1 MIKAY
6 LYSLKS
12 PALKTF
18 LGQLKPFKKSISL
31 CTLLSLISEL
41 ICLVPA
47 LITGHI
53 IDQYLTPQLTGP
65 VDKAQKDILLLI
77 AVLFISYLSAEFLK
91 IIKTKLQISFTTDL
105 GFNLSSTLYKHLL
118 HLPFTHFDKIKTGN
132 LLSRF
137 SNDINHITNLA
148 QNLILTPTTAFLRL
162 AFIIIY
168 ALYINPLLSLILFTS
183 LVGLTILCLFLS
195 RKQRR
200 IQKQLQGER
209 AQLSGFMSEIF
220 QGMRVVR
227 SHVKE
232 QSELENF
239 TQRQASINKK
249 QIDASIQQQKV
260 SSLWTFIQGI
270 STSIVLGVGSFFI
283 LKNEMT
289 LGNLIIIQFYATQA
303 INPIV
308 KILTSITATQ
318 SGLSALER
326 YQELLQIESEET
338 LSSSSKTKITQ
349 INSLQIQNLSFSYEP
364 HQEILSNI
372 SLNFKRGQV
381 LALVGPSGSGK
392 STLAD
397 LICGFQ
403 QATSGH
409 IFINDLAFKD
419 IQKASYLENL
429 AIVHQD
435 SFVFDG
441 TIKDN
446 ILYANDSLDDSSIV
460 NLCHKARLGEFINSL
475 EKGIHTRV
483 GENGIRLSGGQKQ
496 RLCLARAFASQAE
509 FIILDE
515 ATSHLDSRNE
525 KLIQEAIFENKKDI
539 ITLIIAH
546 NLSTIR
552 DADQIIVLEQGK
564 IVEQGTHEQ
573 LKMNKSTYCTLLN
586 ADESTL

>member
-6 LYSLKS
+6 LHSLKS

-249 QIDASIQQQKV
+249 QIDASLQQQKV

-564 IVEQGTHEQ
+564 IVEQGTHEE